1 MRRPEFEDM
10 EAAARVS
17 SFMRPAR
24 HGRWQI
30 NRFTVTDDD
39 ARRDFARIVGQS
51 ATAEEAEMRNARIIP
66 PGEYVSLRRRATPE
80 ETADVYE
87 DGSTFNGWVP
97 IMSDTPSEIHG
108 HDDAF
113 ERAHGNVLITG
124 LGLGVVVSAL
134 LAKPEVEH
142 ITVVEIDRDV
152 IALTGPYY
160 EDETR
165 VTIVNMDAMGYA
177 ATRQRARVDPP
188 LRDFD
193 FAWHDIWSTIS
204 NRNLRDDSIA
214 EHGISYETMFG
225 AYAPFCAAQGAW
237 AYAEAVRQGE
247 VEDARYVKREQF
259 IAAWR
264 AGTPEQRVE
273 LLIDGIV
280 RDHIGSLIP
289 VGGEIPAEI
298 REQMVKQMDLRTWAQ
313 KIVTGDGFDI
323 DKLERDLIAPEDPLP
338 RPNEAKEANV

>member
-17 SFMRPAR
+17 SFMEPAQ
-24 HGRWQI
+24 HGRWKI
-30 NRFTVTDDD
+30 DRFTVTDDNV
-39 ARRDFARIVGQS
+39 ARDI
-51 ATAEEAEMRNARIIP
+51 ARIIP

-80 ETADVYE
+80 EEADLYE
-87 DGSTFNGWVP
+87 DGSKFNGWVP
-97 IMSDTPSEIHG
+97 IMSDTPSEVHG
-108 HDDAF
+108 HDAAF
-113 ERAHGNVLITG
+113 ERAHGRVLITG

-152 IALTGPYY
+152 IALTAPYY
-160 EDETR
+160 EDNPKVR
-165 VTIVNMDAMGYA
+165 IVNYDALA
-177 ATRQRARVDPP
+177 FARDTIADGQMFN
-188 LRDFD
+188 RDARYD

-204 NRNLRDDSIA
+204 DRNLGDDSIA
-214 EHGISYETMFG
+214 EHGISYWTMFD
-225 AYAPFCAAQGAW
+225 AYAPFCDEQSAW

-247 VEDARYVKREQF
+247 VEDVRYRQREEF

-273 LLIDGIV
+273 LLIDGVV
-280 RDHIGSLIP
+280 RDQIGSLIP
-289 VGGEIPAEI
+289 VGGEIPVEI
-298 REQMVKQMDLRTWAQ
+298 RDQLAEQLGLRAWAEE
-313 KIVTGDGFDI
+313 IVAGDGFDI
-323 DKLERDLIAPEDPLP
+323 DKMERDLLAPEDPLG

>member
-17 SFMRPAR
+17 SFMRPAL
-24 HGRWQI
+24 HGRWKI
-30 NRFTVTDDD
+30 DHFTVTDEH
-39 ARRDFARIVGQS
+39 AKRDFARIIGQS
-51 ATAEEAEMRNARIIP
+51 TSAEEREMRNARIIP

-80 ETADVYE
+80 ERADLYE
-87 DGSTFNGWVP
+87 DGSKFNGWVP
-97 IMSDTPSEIHG
+97 IMSDTPSEVHG

-134 LAKPEVEH
+134 LAKPEVDH

-160 EDETR
+160 RDNPR
-165 VTIVNMDAMGYA
+165 VRIVNDDALA
-177 ATRQRARVDPP
+177 FARKN
-188 LRDFD
+188 RDARYE

-204 NRNLRDDSIA
+204 NRNLDDDSIA
-214 EHGISYETMFG
+214 EHGISYWTMFE
-225 AYAPFCAAQGAW
+225 AYAPLCDAQGAW
-237 AYAEAVRQGE
+237 AYEEAVRQGE
-247 VEDARYVKREQF
+247 VEAARYAKREEF

-289 VGGEIPAEI
+289 VGGEIPAEV

-313 KIVTGDGFDI
+313 KIVAGDGFDI
-323 DKLERDLIAPEDPLP
+323 DRLERDLIAPEDPLP
-338 RPNEAKEANV
+338 RPNEVEGANI